1 MDAGH
6 DPWEH
11 VEDLDGTEHYRVLEL
26 DFSCSDED
34 VRAAYR
40 RLARVHHPDKGGS
53 PNRFQRLRR
62 AYEVLGDSSSRKAY
76 DMHAGQLKYRY
87 IPGVRE
93 LFFYFFFGGGAAI
106 STRTLIKRRSSPKL
120 QSNSHYPDLIALCF
134 RRASL

>member
-1 MDAGH
+1 MAAASRSGGRPGWAHMDAGH

-93 LFFYFFFGGGAAI
+93 LFF
-106 STRTLIKRRSSPKL
+106 
-120 QSNSHYPDLIALCF
+120 
-134 RRASL
+134 